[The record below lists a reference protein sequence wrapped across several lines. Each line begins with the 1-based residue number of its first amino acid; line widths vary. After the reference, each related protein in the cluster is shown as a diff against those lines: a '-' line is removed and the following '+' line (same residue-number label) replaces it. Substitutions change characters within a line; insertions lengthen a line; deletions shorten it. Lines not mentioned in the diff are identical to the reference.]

1 MDAIQQILLDVQ
13 NRLGQQVPDLAYVD
27 KDWGQLKAE
36 LPAVKFPC
44 ALLDLNDIGFS
55 QTGNGGQVAD
65 AKITVTVAHLR
76 LTSSSLAAPK
86 KEEAYRVIGLLAQ
99 IHETLHTFTA
109 GDYAP
114 LTRTRL
120 RKVLADSSRE
130 CYELTYQTA
139 YMVGHDTGGS
149 TTRITGVRLELH

>member
-13 NRLGQQVPDLAYVD
+13 ARLGQQVPDLAYVD

-55 QTGNGGQVAD
+55 QTGSGGQVAD

-99 IHETLHTFTA
+99 IHEALHIFTA

-130 CYELTYQTA
+130 CYEVTYQTA

-149 TTRITGVRLELH
+149 TTRIEKVRLELH

>member
-1 MDAIQQILLDVQ
+1 MDAIQKILLDVQ

-44 ALLDLNDIGFS
+44 ALLDLNDIDFT

-86 KEEAYRVIGLLAQ
+86 KEDAYRVVGLLAQ
-99 IHETLHTFTA
+99 IHEALHTFTA

-114 LTRTRL
+114 LFRTRL
-120 RKVLADSSRE
+120 RKVLADSTRE

-139 YMVGHDTGGS
+139 YVVGHDTGGS
-149 TTRITGVRLELH
+149 TTRISSVKLDLR